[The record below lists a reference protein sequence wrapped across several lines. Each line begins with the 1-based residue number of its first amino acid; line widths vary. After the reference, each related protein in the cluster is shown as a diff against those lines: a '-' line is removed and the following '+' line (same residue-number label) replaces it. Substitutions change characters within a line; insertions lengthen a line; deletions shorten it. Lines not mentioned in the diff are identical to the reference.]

1 MKNSNNHIIIIGAGI
16 AGLSAAS
23 YLVRNGYKVTVV
35 EQHSQP
41 GGLCTSWKRKGYI
54 VDYCVH
60 WLMGTKE
67 GTDFHRIWEEL
78 GAFTNADG
86 SKVPIVNFDDFT
98 TVWLSNGEKVCLY
111 SDLEK
116 LRHELLR
123 IAPEDVKEIDRFCI
137 SLKKLGSANM
147 AAITEEQTLLKSLGS
162 MVRNASGFVTLM
174 KQLIPME
181 TFAERFKNP
190 QLKELFLTEIPADWS
205 VVSLTLGLAQ
215 QPFRSAGY
223 TIGGSLNLA
232 KNIERSAIE
241 RGAEILYGTAVE
253 KILVEDNKAK
263 GVVLANGRTIES
275 NYVISAAD
283 GCQTLYKMLEGKY
296 LPASVKKAYDTY
308 PLFPSTVMVALG
320 VNRDCTDLPHG
331 FSPYFSNAIE
341 FPDGTAHNRFA
352 VNVYSY
358 DPTLSPKGNTLITVL
373 INTWEGETWE
383 SLFQNDKK
391 KYELEKTRIAQ
402 EVIDRLD
409 MLVGDISG
417 NIEMVDIST
426 PHSVIRYTGNWQ
438 GSFEGFAPTK
448 ATLSKTLPK
457 TLEGLDNFAMI
468 GQWTTPGGGLPTA
481 AKDGRDIAIRLCKE
495 DGKKFNPTL

>member
-1 MKNSNNHIIIIGAGI
+1 MEKKHIVIVGAGI

-35 EQHSQP
+35 EQHSKP

-78 GAFTNADG
+78 GALTNADG

-98 TVWLSNGEKVCLY
+98 TIWLSNGEKVCLY

-116 LRHELLR
+116 LRYELLR
-123 IAPEDVKEIDRFCI
+123 IAPEDAKEIDRFCV
-137 SLKKLGSANM
+137 SLKKLGNANM
-147 AAITEEQTLLKSLGS
+147 AAITEEQTFLKSLGS

-174 KQLIPME
+174 RQLMPMKAY
-181 TFAERFKNP
+181 AERFKNP
-190 QLKELFLTEIPADWS
+190 QLKELFLTDIPADWS

-223 TIGGSLNLA
+223 TVGGSLNLA
-232 KNIERSAIE
+232 RNIERYAIE
-241 RGAEILYGTAVE
+241 RGAEFIYGNAVE
-253 KILVEDNKAK
+253 KVLVENGSAT
-263 GVVLANGRTIES
+263 GVVLADGRTIAS
-275 NYVISAAD
+275 DYVISAAD
-283 GCQTLYKMLEGKY
+283 GYHTLYKMLEGKY
-296 LPASVKKAYDTY
+296 LSSPIKNAYDSY
-308 PLFPSTVMVALG
+308 PLFPSTVMVAIG
-320 VNRDCTDLPHG
+320 VNRDCSDLPHG
-331 FSPYFSNAIE
+331 FSPYFSDPIE
-341 FPDGTAHNRFA
+341 LSDGTSHNRFA
-352 VNVYSY
+352 VNVYNY
-358 DPTLSPKGNTLITVL
+358 DPTLSPQGKTLITVL
-373 INTWEGETWE
+373 MNTWEGEKWE
-383 SLFQNDKK
+383 SLFQKDKK
-391 KYELEKTRIAQ
+391 AYELEKKKIAE

-409 MLVGDISG
+409 KLVEGIAES
-417 NIEMVDIST
+417 IEMVDVST

-457 TLEGLDNFAMI
+457 TLEGLGNFAMI